1 MDELTEIEQETC
13 EVCGDRVSVCDCWRC
28 FTCFE
33 LFSADEEALEDDD
46 DESICAQCLA
56 AQ

>member
-1 MDELTEIEQETC
+1 MDELTEIQQETC

-46 DESICAQCLA
+46 DESLCAQCSA
-56 AQ
+56 AL